1 MEKLYKYSEILEIQT
16 EGDFA
21 VLHNIIT
28 KERFKITLK
37 SASIMSYLEGVED
50 FTYENL
56 QKKFSFFFL
65 IFFSI
70 FFYIFSLL

>member
-56 QKKFSFFFL
+56 QKKFF
-65 IFFSI
+65 
-70 FFYIFSLL
+70 